1 MSKGSQI
8 RSELE
13 NLMRQRI
20 VVIDGAMGTTI
31 REYKAKGVLDE
42 TVARGTRFA
51 KNDKDL
57 LNNGDILSITAPD
70 IIEDIHRRFLEAG
83 ADIIETNTF
92 GATSVAQ
99 SDLFIED
106 PRDHGGRKD
115 PAFYQSVIEN
125 PFVNEVAWD
134 INFMSAQQC
143 RKWADRVA
151 NDTGVK
157 RYVAGAIGPMTVSL
171 NFQIDADDPGFR
183 PITFDQ
189 VKLAYMH
196 QIRALIAGGADTLI
210 VETIFDSLNAKAA
223 LFAIQEVFEKDQ
235 VELPVQI
242 SAAMVKGRTLVSA
255 QDVEAYLN
263 AMMHVKPLSI
273 GMNCSAGPDEMRPL
287 H

>member
-115 PAFYQSVIEN
+115 PAFYQSVNLRI
-125 PFVNEVAWD
+125 P
-134 INFMSAQQC
+134 S
-143 RKWADRVA
+143 
-151 NDTGVK
+151 
-157 RYVAGAIGPMTVSL
+157 
-171 NFQIDADDPGFR
+171 
-183 PITFDQ
+183 
-189 VKLAYMH
+189 
-196 QIRALIAGGADTLI
+196 
-210 VETIFDSLNAKAA
+210 
-223 LFAIQEVFEKDQ
+223 
-235 VELPVQI
+235 
-242 SAAMVKGRTLVSA
+242 
-255 QDVEAYLN
+255 
-263 AMMHVKPLSI
+263 
-273 GMNCSAGPDEMRPL
+273 
-287 H
+287 